1 MNNTL
6 LINEEVTGEIR
17 EIKGFLETNDN
28 GNMTTPEQWD
38 SAKADLRGKFMVI
51 KSHLEKQESSW
62 IDNLSLYLKHLGKDE
77 QKTPKSAGGKK

>member
-51 KSHLEKQESSW
+51 KSLLEKQES
-62 IDNLSLYLKHLGKDE
+62 N
-77 QKTPKSAGGKK
+77 

>member
-1 MNNTL
+1 MGRNLQKSNSWRLNNTL

-51 KSHLEKQESSW
+51 KSHLEKQES
-62 IDNLSLYLKHLGKDE
+62 N
-77 QKTPKSAGGKK
+77 